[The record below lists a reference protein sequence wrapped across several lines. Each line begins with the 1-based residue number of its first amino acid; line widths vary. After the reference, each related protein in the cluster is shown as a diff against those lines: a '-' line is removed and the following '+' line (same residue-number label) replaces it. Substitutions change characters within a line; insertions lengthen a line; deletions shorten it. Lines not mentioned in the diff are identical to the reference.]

1 MRITKICFFSSV
13 LFVVNVIIGCKTNHY
28 DDETRIFNQYLQ
40 ENYNKRIQDEV
51 HYYFIANSFV
61 CKGCIQKYLY
71 LLNEY
76 LIDDRKRNDVSLITT
91 LNYDILKVLDTK
103 VSLLIDKNKN
113 IDYENLNLHDFNLII
128 TRKKEIQD
136 IISYTIEQELSYKE
150 KLKEI
155 FEK

>member
-91 LNYDILKVLDTK
+91 WSGPL
-103 VSLLIDKNKN
+103 
-113 IDYENLNLHDFNLII
+113 
-128 TRKKEIQD
+128 
-136 IISYTIEQELSYKE
+136 
-150 KLKEI
+150 
-155 FEK
+155 